1 MVQVFVTGGT
11 FDKEYNYL
19 TGELA
24 FKNTHL
30 PEILERGRSRVEV
43 DIKTLMMVDSLEM
56 RDEDRANLVYNC
68 RRTEASRILITH
80 GTDRMVETARVL
92 AEANLE
98 GKTIVLTGAM
108 VPYAFGTS
116 SDGFF
121 NLGSALAFA
130 QLLPAG
136 VYVVMNGR
144 YFHWNRVR
152 KNRQTGTF
160 EEVQSNGHAAPADL

>member
-19 TGELA
+19 TGELS

-30 PEILERGRSRVEV
+30 PEILEKGRSRVEV

-92 AEANLE
+92 AEANIE

-130 QLLPAG
+130 QILPPG

-152 KNRQTGTF
+152 KNRQTGNF
-160 EEVQSNGHAAPADL
+160 EEVILNGHPAPADI